1 MRTSVWRA
9 IALSGSA
16 FLVAAAPGAAQD
28 LEPRAY
34 SPSPVGVNFALVG
47 LGRSTGGVVTDPTLP
62 ISDVSAHINGA
73 TVGYGRTFGLFG
85 RQALITA
92 ALPYAWGDVEGNVFE
107 DRRRVTRAGLTDLK
121 AKLSVN
127 LYGNPALT
135 PQEFAKRT
143 RGVIV
148 GASFTISAPTGQYDQ
163 TKLINLGTNRW
174 AFKPEVGISFPV
186 KKFDFDLY
194 AGAVFFTENPNY
206 FPGNVTR
213 SQDPIETVQLHAS
226 YSFRPALWLAV
237 DGTWY
242 GGGGAHMNDGPSS
255 ERLSNTRVGVTLS
268 IPLWKRQSAKFS
280 YSRGASVRVG
290 SNFETIAAAWQILWF

>member
-1 MRTSVWRA
+1 MKTSIRQTIGL
-9 IALSGSA
+9 IACA
-16 FLVAAAPGAAQD
+16 FLGFAAHGAAQD

-47 LGRSTGGVVTDPTLP
+47 FGRSTGGVVTDPTLP
-62 ISDVSAHINGA
+62 ISDVSAHINGFVA
-73 TVGYGRTFGLFG
+73 GYGRTFGLLG

-92 ALPYAWGDVEGNVFE
+92 ALPYAWGDAEGNVFE
-107 DRRRVTRAGLTDLK
+107 ERQRVTRSGLTDLK
-121 AKLSVN
+121 TKLSVN

-135 PQEFAKRT
+135 PQEFAKQS

-148 GASFTISAPTGQYDQ
+148 GASVAISAPTGQYDQ

-194 AGAVFFTENPNY
+194 AGAVFFTENPSFY
-206 FPGNVTR
+206 PGNVTR
-213 SQDPIETVQLHAS
+213 TQDPLETVQLHAS

-242 GGGGAHMNDGPSS
+242 GGGASHANDGPPTG
-255 ERLSNTRVGVTLS
+255 RLSNTRVGVTLS
-268 IPLWKRQSAKFS
+268 VPLGKRQSA
-280 YSRGASVRVG
+280 
-290 SNFETIAAAWQILWF
+290 

>member
-1 MRTSVWRA
+1 
-9 IALSGSA
+9 LA
-16 FLVAAAPGAAQD
+16 FAAPGDAQD

-47 LGRSTGGVVTDPTLP
+47 FQRSTGGVVTDPTLP
-62 ISDVSAHINGA
+62 LSDVSSHINGFVA
-73 TVGYGRTFGLFG
+73 GYGRTFGLLG

-92 ALPYAWGDVEGNVFE
+92 VLPYAWGDVEGNVFE
-107 DRRRVTRAGLTDLK
+107 GERRRVTRSGLTDLR

-135 PQEFAKRT
+135 PQEFAKQS

-148 GASFTISAPTGQYDQ
+148 GASFAIWAPTGQYDQ

-194 AGAVFFTENPNY
+194 AGAVFFTENPSFY
-206 FPGNVTR
+206 PGNVTR
-213 SQDPIETVQLHAS
+213 TQDPLETVQLHAS

-242 GGGGAHMNDGPSS
+242 GGGASHANDGPPTG
-255 ERLSNTRVGVTLS
+255 RLSNTRVGVTLS
-268 IPLWKRQSAKFS
+268 VPLGKRQSAKFS
-280 YSRGASVRVG
+280 YSRGASVRAG
-290 SNFETIAAAWQILWF
+290 SDFETVGAAWQILWF

>member
-1 MRTSVWRA
+1 MKTPVWHA
-9 IALSGSA
+9 IGLFACA
-16 FLVAAAPGAAQD
+16 FLALAGPGAAQD

-47 LGRSTGGVVTDPTLP
+47 FARSTGGVITDPTLP
-62 ISDVSAHINGA
+62 ISDVSAHINGFIA
-73 TVGYGRTFGLFG
+73 GYGRAFGLLG

-107 DRRRVTRAGLTDLK
+107 ERRRVTRSGLTDLR

-135 PQEFAKRT
+135 PQDFAKQS

-148 GASFTISAPTGQYDQ
+148 GASFAMWAPTGQYDQ

-174 AFKPEVGISFPV
+174 AFKPEVGVSFPL

-194 AGAVFFTENPNY
+194 AGAVFFTENPNF

-213 SQDPIETVQLHAS
+213 HQDPVGTVQLHAS
-226 YSFRPALWLAV
+226 YSFRQAFWLAV

-242 GGGGAHMNDGPSS
+242 GGGASHVNDGPPTG
-255 ERLSNTRVGVTLS
+255 RLSNTRVGVTLS
-268 IPLWKRQSAKFS
+268 VPLGKRQSAKVS
-280 YSRGASVRVG
+280 YSRGASVRAG
-290 SNFETIAAAWQILWF
+290 SDFDIISAAWQILWF